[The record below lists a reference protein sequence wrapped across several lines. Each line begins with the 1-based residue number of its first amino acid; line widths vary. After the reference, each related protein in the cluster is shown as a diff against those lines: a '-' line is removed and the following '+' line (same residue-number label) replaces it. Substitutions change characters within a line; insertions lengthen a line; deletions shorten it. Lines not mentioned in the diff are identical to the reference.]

1 MEDKKIGSSDDQ
13 RSINRRKR
21 ASYNLVENFGSQIN
35 NSDNKERKK
44 KTANSGELNTFQSAK
59 CSGYLPLIP
68 LNIDGLH
75 HP

>member
-35 NSDNKERKK
+35 NNDNKERKK

-59 CSGYLPLIP
+59 CSGYLPFIP